1 MDVGGMVPYQRSEQ
15 CSSLGRR
22 WKTEYQVRIFTSV
35 KLKRSFKPIIAIKNK
50 WRAAEAK
57 IIEIVRDIRG
67 LADPALF
74 IELYDDIVFP
84 AQHQAVSSMWLNL
97 LALFF
102 SSSDRF
108 ALERLRNSGELNLR
122 VRVLFD
128 GNRGLGTV
136 LLNAKPLDPTEGQS
150 LKESVWSNWRSQLED
165 HVSRAWGWLH
175 VVDEQLHDAANI
187 ARFGAVT
194 IGRKVQFFEC
204 IPGGRPAIR
213 AFGHG
218 EDELLEFKADEAK
231 IIEIC

>member
-1 MDVGGMVPYQRSEQ
+1 MYLLIITD
-15 CSSLGRR
+15 SSLL
-22 WKTEYQVRIFTSV
+22 TLFVNPYTA
-35 KLKRSFKPIIAIKNK
+35 RS
-50 WRAAEAK
+50 
-57 IIEIVRDIRG
+57 
-67 LADPALF
+67 LF

-84 AQHQAVSSMWLNL
+84 AQHHAVSSMWLNR

-108 ALERLRNSGELNLR
+108 ALERPRNSGEPNLR
-122 VRVLFD
+122 VRVLSE

-136 LLNAKPLDPTEGQS
+136 LLNAKPLDPNEGQS

-187 ARFGAVT
+187 ARFGAIT
-194 IGRKVQFFEC
+194 IGREVQFFEC
-204 IPGGRPAIR
+204 IPGGRSAIR

-231 IIEIC
+231 IIEIVDEIRRISLVGSEERDLRRLHQTID